1 MSNLA
6 NRKNVVNHIM
16 EQLREGF
23 TLAAA
28 DHILLCNPSELPEII
43 KDFCES
49 AKTEYVVNRTS
60 IAEKIFATT
69 IRMGLNLQG
78 LDGQIVGIPPDIGN
92 EALRILL
99 ERSQPLEEQDASSAS
114 LAVER
119 FLKGMESVNSGDSLL
134 SYMAEKIRERFVVS
148 KSISSFIRAFGDI
161 SRQTVYWKMVEKR
174 YCKFGNDYARGL
186 EMLRHLGFSQV
197 STNPVLAA
205 KAFDEDLS
213 LRDQLLDEINT
224 HPDWVSDP
232 KIHGDDMALSAT
244 LMALWPNLEI
254 FRPLS
259 VRTQNMDY
267 MISFQL
273 NPNIAEDADASIE
286 DAKNAHNLAAKHLTE
301 YDQRLGLT
309 NPGAVPPNI
318 VLKVAG
324 SSTAARKITRELNA
338 AGIGTNNTVVYTV
351 GQEVQLI
358 LDSFEGKAR
367 AVKAARP
374 ITRTYETNMGGRLV
388 SHLREVEATKIFSRI
403 KQSHGEKHSLHL
415 LKNLAKELNLSTDL
429 TALLEQ
435 PGSVEN
441 KAQMVCSFTY
451 LKSLSHPAFL
461 KVVAEIGLRNEIEQ
475 LENDLQNAGTL
486 IARRVYQTFFTET
499 NRKKLIDDLQHN
511 YGLTTRQATSILESV
526 DILPAS
532 KRIPEDTYNTLAY
545 PNMCNTEF
553 PNHARAVQLFA
564 EQQNFAL
571 ERFKDAALQTPD
583 AEQVKRLSELPDF
596 VQSYEITAELGNLLT
611 AIGLI
616 STPSEYGL
624 KGLSENQWPQFGSVI
639 KTMNE
644 FRKAYDRFTAQ
655 CIELANKRITE
666 STR

>member
-1 MSNLA
+1 MSNLT

-16 EQLREGF
+16 EQLRAGF

-49 AKTEYVVNRTS
+49 AKTEYPVNSTS

-92 EALRILL
+92 EALGILL
-99 ERSQPLEEQDASSAS
+99 EKSQPLEAQDVSSAS
-114 LAVER
+114 LAVDM

-134 SYMAEKIRERFVVS
+134 SYMAEKIRERIVAS
-148 KSISSFIRAFGDI
+148 RSISSFICAFGDI

-205 KAFDEDLS
+205 KAFDEDPL

-224 HPDWVSDP
+224 HSDWVSDP
-232 KIHGDDMALSAT
+232 KIHGDAMTLSAT
-244 LMALWPNLEI
+244 LMALWPNLEV

-286 DAKNAHNLAAKHLTE
+286 DAKNAYNLAAKHLTE

-358 LDSFEGKAR
+358 LDS
-367 AVKAARP
+367 
-374 ITRTYETNMGGRLV
+374 
-388 SHLREVEATKIFSRI
+388 LREK
-403 KQSHGEKHSLHL
+403 L
-415 LKNLAKELNLSTDL
+415 EL
-429 TALLEQ
+429 
-435 PGSVEN
+435 
-441 KAQMVCSFTY
+441 
-451 LKSLSHPAFL
+451 
-461 KVVAEIGLRNEIEQ
+461 
-475 LENDLQNAGTL
+475 
-486 IARRVYQTFFTET
+486 
-499 NRKKLIDDLQHN
+499 
-511 YGLTTRQATSILESV
+511 
-526 DILPAS
+526 
-532 KRIPEDTYNTLAY
+532 
-545 PNMCNTEF
+545 
-553 PNHARAVQLFA
+553 
-564 EQQNFAL
+564 
-571 ERFKDAALQTPD
+571 
-583 AEQVKRLSELPDF
+583 
-596 VQSYEITAELGNLLT
+596 
-611 AIGLI
+611 
-616 STPSEYGL
+616 
-624 KGLSENQWPQFGSVI
+624 
-639 KTMNE
+639 
-644 FRKAYDRFTAQ
+644 
-655 CIELANKRITE
+655 
-666 STR
+666 